1 MPAPHSRSPAPP
13 RAGSARPGPDR
24 PQQSDPRP
32 PVRGGAGFASRGG
45 PGPSSAPAVCGAG
58 AAAGGKMA
66 AAGGGV
72 AVVSVLAP
80 SGRRVTVRVGPGT
93 VLLQIL
99 EEVCRKQ
106 GGSPG
111 EYGLKFQRSVLDLS
125 LQWRFARLPNNAKL
139 EMVPVSNRVGI
150 GNTVRIALQL
160 DDGSRLQDTFL
171 CQQTLWELLNHF
183 AQTRELMEQQGDFS
197 PVCVYM
203 RDEIAGKDA
212 LEKTTLKSLGLT
224 RGSAIIRVVMKKCSS
239 SGQEEAVGAMVRCDE
254 LTVRPGSTEGAVDV
268 PLPQA
273 NTFPKDLDHRD
284 VAMSLNSCTDNQD
297 SVRESPASL
306 EELCP
311 SSEPE
316 STPSL
321 PFFGDGQRLGDSSVP
336 APSLGLDMPSSKMPT
351 TFSSPGG
358 PSKPKKSKNSQELQ
372 TEQEQFIDREPLVC
386 HPDLLEPLP
395 AGPEELP
402 DEFFEVT
409 VDDVRR
415 RLAQLQSERKRLE
428 EAPLIT
434 KSLREAQLKEKLER
448 YPKVVLRVHFP
459 DRHVLQGFFCPGE
472 TVGTLK
478 EFVRSH
484 LADADLPFYLFV
496 APPRI
501 ILKDE
506 SLTLFEAKLFP
517 TAVIHFGSE
526 ERRDCYLKS
535 DLLGSAVSPSAADLL
550 VARCLSESL
559 VPSASSSLESI
570 VPSLSEPEAGR
581 DRKTDKQPKPTSV
594 CEAPQVP
601 RSAPGKIPKWL
612 KLPGGKR

>member
-1 MPAPHSRSPAPP
+1 
-13 RAGSARPGPDR
+13 
-24 PQQSDPRP
+24 
-32 PVRGGAGFASRGG
+32 
-45 PGPSSAPAVCGAG
+45 
-58 AAAGGKMA
+58 MA
-66 AAGGGV
+66 AAGGGG

-183 AQTRELMEQQGDFS
+183 AKIREFMEQHGEFS
-197 PVCVYM
+197 PVCIYM
-203 RDEIAGKDA
+203 RDEVSGKDA

-224 RGSAIIRVVMKKCSS
+224 GGSAIIRVVMKKCSS
-239 SGQEEAVGAMVRCDE
+239 SGQEEAAGATVQCNE
-254 LTVRPGSTEGAVDV
+254 LRVDV

-284 VAMSLNSCTDNQD
+284 VAMSLNSCTDKQD
-297 SVRESPASL
+297 SIRESHASL
-306 EELCP
+306 EELWP

-316 STPSL
+316 STPFV
-321 PFFGDGQRLGDSSVP
+321 PFFGDGQRLGDSSV
-336 APSLGLDMPSSKMPT
+336 AVPSLGLDMPSSKLPT

-372 TEQEQFIDREPLVC
+372 KEQEQLVERETLVC
-386 HPDLLEPLP
+386 HLDLLEPLP

-409 VDDVRR
+409 VDDVRK

-428 EAPLIT
+428 EAPLMT

-448 YPKVVLRVHFP
+448 YPKVVLRVLFP
-459 DRHVLQGFFCPGE
+459 DRHVLQGFFLPSE
-472 TVGTLK
+472 TVGTLRD
-478 EFVRSH
+478 FVRSH
-484 LADADLPFYLFV
+484 LADADLSFYLFV

-501 ILKDE
+501 VLNDE

-526 ERRDCYLKS
+526 ECRDCYLKS
-535 DLLGSAVSPSAADLL
+535 DLLSSAVSPSAADLL
-550 VARCLSESL
+550 VARCLSKSL
-559 VPSASSSLESI
+559 VPSASSSLEST
-570 VPSLSEPEAGR
+570 VPSLSEPEVGS
-581 DRKTDKQPKPTSV
+581 DKETDEQPEPASMH
-594 CEAPQVP
+594 EAPQVL
-601 RSAPGKIPKWL
+601 RRAPGKIPKWL